1 MGYDKTSRAALVNQ
15 DPQAVAVIEK
25 YAPRAMS
32 SPILSALGTIR
43 LEQVVGGPLFAAAK
57 PEHLDRLWEEL
68 ATLPGSA
75 HEPPP
80 QARPVP
86 ALGHGASGPRA
97 SAPITL
103 PAAAHAHERV
113 EIALEGPAQGNPFV
127 DVDVSAVLT
136 RGSREV
142 RVGGFYDGDGIFRI
156 RWMPDEQGTW
166 ELVTSSNIPS
176 LDSVAAR
183 IEVGERRDGVRGM
196 VRVADGFHFRHD
208 DGSRH
213 HPLGTTLYAWW
224 HQSEQLRAR
233 TLASLEKAPFTK
245 ARVCVFPKSYLF
257 NLEEPEV
264 LPFERRSDGGFDLS
278 RFDLGFFR
286 RLEEGIEQLA
296 QRGMQTDLILFHAY
310 DRWGFSEMPAWAD
323 DHYVRY
329 LVRRLGAHES
339 VWWSLANEYDL
350 LPGKSAEDW
359 ERLARVITQEDHAG
373 HLLSIHNCFAPYDHS
388 RPWITHVSMQ
398 RVDVYR
404 TAEDTTAWR
413 EQWGKPVV
421 IDECGYEGDIDL
433 GWGNLAATELVR
445 RAWEAAV
452 RGGYLNHGETY
463 VNDAEELWWSKGG
476 ELRGDAPARF
486 AFLRR
491 LLEEIPGGVLDPT
504 DSDWDVPWGAG
515 GGVTFVY
522 FGFGQPA
529 FRDIVRPPGIRFTVD
544 VIDTWNM
551 TIERRPGVAEGS
563 FRVEL
568 PGRQWMAIRLTEVAE
583 GADATN

>member
-1 MGYDKTSRAALVNQ
+1 MGYDKTSRAALVAQ

-25 YAPRAMS
+25 FAPRAMA
-32 SPILSALGTIR
+32 SPILGALGTIR

-57 PEHLDRLWEEL
+57 PAQLDALWEEL
-68 ATLPGSA
+68 AALPGSA
-75 HEPPP
+75 PEPAP
-80 QARPVP
+80 QPRPTAQAPSADHAAP
-86 ALGHGASGPRA
+86 ATALL
-97 SAPITL
+97 SAPVS
-103 PAAAHAHERV
+103 ARVRERV
-113 EIALEGPAQGNPFV
+113 EIEILGPSTGNPFV
-127 DVDVSAVLT
+127 DVDVVAELRKADRT
-136 RGSREV
+136 V
-142 RVGGFYDGDGIFRI
+142 RVGGFYDGDGVYRI
-156 RWMPDEQGTW
+156 RWMPDESGAW
-166 ELVTSSNIPS
+166 ELVTTSNVPS
-176 LDSVAAR
+176 MHGLHAR
-183 IEVGERRDGVRGM
+183 IEVGAATEGARGP
-196 VRVADGFHFRHD
+196 VRVADGFHFAHE
-208 DGSRH
+208 DGTRH

-224 HQSEQLRAR
+224 HQSEELRAR
-233 TLASLEKAPFTK
+233 TLAQLESAPFTK

-264 LPFERRSDGGFDLS
+264 FPYVREEDGSFDLS

-286 RLEEGIEQLA
+286 RLEESIEQLA
-296 QRGMQTDLILFHAY
+296 ERGVQTDLILFHAY
-310 DRWGFSEMPAWAD
+310 DRWGFSEMPEWAD
-323 DHYVRY
+323 DLYVQY
-329 LVRRLGAHES
+329 AVRRLSAHES

-350 LPGKSAEDW
+350 LPGKTAEDW
-359 ERLARVITQEDHAG
+359 ERFAHVVNEEDHVG
-373 HLLSIHNCFAPYDHS
+373 HLLSIHNCFAPYDQS

-463 VNDAEELWWSKGG
+463 VNDAGELWWSKGG
-476 ELRGDAPARF
+476 ELVGESPARF

-491 LLEEIPGGVLDPT
+491 LLEEVPGGVLDPVA
-504 DSDWDVPWGAG
+504 SDWDVPWGSG

-522 FGFGQPA
+522 FGFGQP
-529 FRDIVRPPGIRFTVD
+529 RYREIVRPPGVQYVVD
-544 VIDTWNM
+544 VIDTWEM
-551 TIERRPGVAEGS
+551 SVERLPGTYEGA

-568 PGRQWMAIRLTEVAE
+568 PGRQWMALRLTALS
-583 GADATN
+583 